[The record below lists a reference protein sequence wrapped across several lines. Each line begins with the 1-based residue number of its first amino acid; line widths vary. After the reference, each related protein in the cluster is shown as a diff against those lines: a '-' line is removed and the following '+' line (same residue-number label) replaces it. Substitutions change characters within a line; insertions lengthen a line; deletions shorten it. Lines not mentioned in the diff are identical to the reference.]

1 MVMNQST
8 SSNIFIFGFVIIP
21 VELIANFPW

>member
-1 MVMNQST
+1 MNQST